1 MPFKSLVVPFL
12 KRMEKKIARNVD
24 YANVETDL
32 GRDFWHEYGLN
43 KERVAVISNGVDTEH
58 FNPDKTNPDIIK
70 SKLELIDKVIFYHG
84 DMGLYDGVHL
94 LIKAFNKLKGEAS
107 LLIVGEGK
115 PNYMNYL
122 RSLVNEN
129 GLAKEVKLTG
139 WIEYEELPNYIAS
152 ASLCALPLLP
162 KTRMNQANLHTRIR
176 EYLSMCKPFL
186 VTKTEGISRSLDS
199 VAMYFRDPSNADMI
213 AEDLE
218 LALKEVENKDFSF
231 MRSIAKKLDWKNIIY
246 QDFKVMEAIVEGNVK
261 DLRKFDLKL
270 N

>member
-1 MPFKSLVVPFL
+1 
-12 KRMEKKIARNVD
+12 
-24 YANVETDL
+24 
-32 GRDFWHEYGLN
+32 
-43 KERVAVISNGVDTEH
+43 
-58 FNPDKTNPDIIK
+58 
-70 SKLELIDKVIFYHG
+70 
-84 DMGLYDGVHL
+84 MGLYDGVHL
-94 LIKAFNKLKGEAS
+94 LVKAFNKLKEKAS

-122 RSLVNEN
+122 RSLINEN

-162 KTRMNQANLHTRIR
+162 VTRMNRANLHTRIR

-186 VTKTEGISRSLDS
+186 VTKTEGISRSLGN
-199 VAMYFRDPSNADMI
+199 VAMYFRDPSNANMI

-218 LALKEVENKDFSF
+218 LTLKEIENKDFSF
-231 MRSIAKKLDWKNIIY
+231 MRNIAKKLDWKNIIY
-246 QDFKVMEAIVEGNVK
+246 QDFKVMEAIVEDNAK